1 MSRLTLRLPETLHR
15 QLEAQARQENVS
27 LNQYL
32 VYALTRY
39 ASASYIVAAVSEED
53 VQKQRTDYERLMRS
67 LRRGTPEEI
76 RAAMNEREVVPP
88 EPDLDPEL
96 VERLRY
102 RINEA
107 RESYQVAGTDE

>member
-15 QLEAQARQENVS
+15 QLEDQAKQENVS

-39 ASASYIVAAVSEED
+39 ASSPYIVTPVSEQN
-53 VQKQRTDYERLMRS
+53 VQQQRADYQRFRNN

-76 RAAMNEREVVPP
+76 RAALDEAEHIAP

-107 RESYQVAGTDE
+107 RESYQVASADE